1 MTFFNEKK
9 LQPRR
14 IEIDK
19 SAISSGSPQVQQR
32 LDRIHDNYRQLDS
45 ILTEVE
51 TKIRNDERLSAID
64 ESIKEVEIARKKKKW
79 RPRKATKKRSA
90 NPKKP
95 R

>member
-19 SAISSGSPQVQQR
+19 SAICSGSPQVQQR
-32 LDRIHDNYRQLDS
+32 LDRIHDNYRKLDS
-45 ILTEVE
+45 ILAEVE
-51 TKIRNDERLSAID
+51 AKIRNDERLNAID
-64 ESIKEVEIARKKKKW
+64 ESIKEIEITRKKKKW
-79 RPRKATKKRSA
+79 RPRKAPNQRTV

>member
-14 IEIDK
+14 IEIDTT
-19 SAISSGSPQVQQR
+19 AISSESPQVQQR
-32 LDRIHDNYRQLDS
+32 LDRIHENYRQLDS
-45 ILTEVE
+45 ILAEVE
-51 TKIRNDERLSAID
+51 AKIRNDERLSAIN
-64 ESIKEVEIARKKKKW
+64 ESLKEVDVSRKKKKW
-79 RPRKATKKRSA
+79 RPRNAPKKRSV

>member
-14 IEIDK
+14 IEIDTT
-19 SAISSGSPQVQQR
+19 AISSGSPQVQQR
-32 LDRIHDNYRQLDS
+32 LDRIHENYRQLDS
-45 ILTEVE
+45 ILAEVE
-51 TKIRNDERLSAID
+51 AKIRNDERLSAID
-64 ESIKEVEIARKKKKW
+64 ESIKEVEISRKKKKW
-79 RPRKATKKRSA
+79 RPRNASKKQTV